1 MSVELILAL
10 YELLKEKVER
20 TVEEYRVCANEINKK
35 LNVINSDKRDE
46 LFPDITYKLVKLE
59 EDREKY
65 EKFLK
70 EFKECKF

>member
-20 TVEEYRVCANEINKK
+20 TVEEYRVYANEINKK

-59 EDREKY
+59 EDRDKY

-70 EFKECKF
+70 EFKECRF

>member
-1 MSVELILAL
+1 MSIELILAL

-20 TVEEYRVCANEINKK
+20 TGEECRVCVNEINKK
-35 LNVINSDKRDE
+35 LNVIDSNKRDE

-59 EDREKY
+59 EERDKY